1 LVQSLNAGYYRLL
14 FGRATM
20 MDVLAQLLID
30 PIQSSMTMILCAFSV
45 VVVLAVTV
53 ASHQRP

>member
-1 LVQSLNAGYYRLL
+1 
-14 FGRATM
+14 M

-30 PIQSSMTMILCAFSV
+30 PIQSSMTMILCSFSV
-45 VVVLAVTV
+45 IVVLAVTV

>member
-1 LVQSLNAGYYRLL
+1 
-14 FGRATM
+14 M
-20 MDVLAQLLID
+20 IDVLAQLLID
-30 PIQSSMTMILCAFSV
+30 PIQSSMTMNLGAFSV

>member
-1 LVQSLNAGYYRLL
+1 MIAH
-14 FGRATM
+14 
-20 MDVLAQLLID
+20 VLATLLID
-30 PIQSSMTMILCAFSV
+30 PIQSSMAVILSAFSV

>member
-1 LVQSLNAGYYRLL
+1 LVPSLNAGYYRRF

-20 MDVLAQLLID
+20 IDVLAQLLID
-30 PIQSSMTMILCAFSV
+30 PIQSSMTMILGAFSV

>member
-1 LVQSLNAGYYRLL
+1 MIPSLNAGYFRSF
-14 FGRATM
+14 FGRASM